1 MGFILVPFQT
11 FWAAKE
17 NENAECGCIH
27 WSMQETKDFFKHEK
41 IALIFLKVIKKIDQI
56 VWNKIKSKLDTNKAV
71 GFGYSEA

>member
-71 GFGYSEA
+71 SFGYSET